1 MFGEQGAVAIA
12 NARLF
17 DAERAHV
24 VELVE
29 LDRLKSEFLGLVT
42 HEPNAAHGRAG
53 RRAGRQAARIADRVG
68 GALRDDRAQ
77 RQEPRVAGR

>member
-1 MFGEQGAVAIA
+1 MPYELRALSMFGEQGAVAIA

-29 LDRLKSEFLGLVT
+29 LDRLKFEFLGLVT
-42 HEPNAAHGRAG
+42 HELE
-53 RRAGRQAARIADRVG
+53 RRSRSCW
-68 GALRDDRAQ
+68 
-77 RQEPRVAGR
+77 PRRRPASSRNRRSSRRSSSR